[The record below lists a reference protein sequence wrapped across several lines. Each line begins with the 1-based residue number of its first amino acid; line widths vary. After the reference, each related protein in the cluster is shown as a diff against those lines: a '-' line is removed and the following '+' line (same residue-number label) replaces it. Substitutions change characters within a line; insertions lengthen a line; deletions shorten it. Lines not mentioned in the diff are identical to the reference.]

1 MSEEMAWQRFSSTG
15 KIMDYLVYASLKNA
29 RKNDVEGASSY
40 AGQHGRLGNNG
51 ESTL

>member
-15 KIMDYLVYASLKNA
+15 KIMDYLMYASIKNA
-29 RKNDVEGASSY
+29 KKNDLEGAGGY

-51 ESTL
+51 ESNL